1 MLSSQNINKDVV
13 TNLNACRY
21 LTKEQFEIENKR
33 TNISFND
40 LLFTSVGTLGRTC
53 VYSGQLNI
61 CFQRSVTV
69 ITTLINPFYLKM
81 FFDTPSFQS
90 KVYKEATGTAQKGF
104 YLNQLATSFVLIYS
118 SSYQAKLVAKV
129 SNLFKAIQ

>member
-1 MLSSQNINKDVV
+1 MLSSQNINEDVV

-53 VYSGQLNI
+53 VYSGHLNI
-61 CFQRSVTV
+61 CFHRSVTV

-118 SSYQAKLVAKV
+118 TSYQAKLVAKV

>member
-1 MLSSQNINKDVV
+1 
-13 TNLNACRY
+13 
-21 LTKEQFEIENKR
+21 
-33 TNISFND
+33 
-40 LLFTSVGTLGRTC
+40 
-53 VYSGQLNI
+53 
-61 CFQRSVTV
+61 
-69 ITTLINPFYLKM
+69 M

-90 KVYKEATGTAQKGF
+90 KVYKEATGTAQKGI